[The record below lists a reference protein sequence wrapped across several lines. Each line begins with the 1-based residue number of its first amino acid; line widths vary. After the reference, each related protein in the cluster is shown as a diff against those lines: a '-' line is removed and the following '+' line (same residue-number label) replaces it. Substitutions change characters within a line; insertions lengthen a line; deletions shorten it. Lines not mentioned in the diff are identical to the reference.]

1 MTVAP
6 DDVRGEVF
14 STRSELSNQR
24 LRVVLTGCLDME
36 TAPDLE
42 HFLANITRVLTREG
56 VRDVEFEIA
65 GLYLMS
71 SSSISITAAWIKR
84 LKTVAPSC
92 RVKFKTNP
100 NLAWQR
106 RTLESIRRVAEN
118 MVEVS

>member
-1 MTVAP
+1 LTLALG
-6 DDVRGEVF
+6 DIRGEVF

-42 HFLANITRVLTREG
+42 RFLADATRLLTSEG

-71 SSSISITAAWIKR
+71 SSSISVTAAWLKR
-84 LKTVAPSC
+84 LKGVAPSC
-92 RVKFKTNP
+92 RIKFKTNP

-106 RTLESIRRVAEN
+106 RTLESIRRVAES
-118 MVEVS
+118 MVSVT

>member
-1 MTVAP
+1 MTLALG
-6 DDVRGEVF
+6 DIRGEVF
-14 STRSELSNQR
+14 STRSELASQR

-42 HFLANITRVLTREG
+42 RFLADATRVLTSEG
-56 VRDVEFEIA
+56 VRDVEFEVA

-84 LKTVAPSC
+84 LKGVAPSC

-106 RTLESIRRVAEN
+106 RTLESIRRVAES
-118 MVEVS
+118 MVSVT

>member
-1 MTVAP
+1 MTTL
-6 DDVRGEVF
+6 DDVQGGVF
-14 STRSELSNQR
+14 STRSELSGQR

-42 HFLANITRVLTREG
+42 RFLADITRVLTNDG
-56 VRDVEFEIA
+56 VRDVEFEMA

-84 LKTVAPSC
+84 LKGVAPSC
-92 RVKFKTNP
+92 RIRFKTNP

-118 MVEVS
+118 MVSVG

>member
-1 MTVAP
+1 MTLALG
-6 DDVRGEVF
+6 DVRGEVF

-42 HFLANITRVLTREG
+42 RFLADATRVLTSDG

-84 LKTVAPSC
+84 LKGVAPSC

-106 RTLESIRRVAEN
+106 RTLESIRRVAES
-118 MVEVS
+118 MVSVT

>member
-1 MTVAP
+1 LTLALG
-6 DDVRGEVF
+6 DVRGEVF
-14 STRSELSNQR
+14 STRSELHNQR

-42 HFLANITRVLTREG
+42 RFLADATRLLTSEG

-84 LKTVAPSC
+84 LKGVAPSC

-106 RTLESIRRVAEN
+106 RTLESIRRVAES
-118 MVEVS
+118 MVSVA

>member
-1 MTVAP
+1 MTLAIS
-6 DDVRGEVF
+6 DVKGEVF
-14 STRSELSNQR
+14 STRSELSNQQ

-42 HFLANITRVLTREG
+42 RFLVDATRVLIHEG

-84 LKTVAPSC
+84 LKGVAPSC

-106 RTLESIRRVAEN
+106 RTLESIRRVAES
-118 MVEVS
+118 MVSVS

>member
-1 MTVAP
+1 MSLALG
-6 DDVRGEVF
+6 DVRGEVF

-42 HFLANITRVLTREG
+42 RFLADATRVLTSEG
-56 VRDVEFEIA
+56 VRDVEFELA

-84 LKTVAPSC
+84 LKGVAPSC

-106 RTLESIRRVAEN
+106 RTLESIRRVAES
-118 MVEVS
+118 MVSVA

>member
-1 MTVAP
+1 MTLALG
-6 DDVRGEVF
+6 DVRGEVF

-42 HFLANITRVLTREG
+42 RFLADVTRVLTGEG

-71 SSSISITAAWIKR
+71 SSAISITAAWLKR
-84 LKTVAPSC
+84 LKGVAPWC

-106 RTLESIRRVAEN
+106 RTLESIRRVAES
-118 MVEVS
+118 MVSVT

>member
-1 MTVAP
+1 MTLALG
-6 DDVRGEVF
+6 DVRGEVF

-42 HFLANITRVLTREG
+42 RFLAHATRVLTSEG
-56 VRDVEFEIA
+56 VRDIEFEVA

-84 LKTVAPSC
+84 LKGVAPSC

-106 RTLESIRRVAEN
+106 RSLESIRRVAES
-118 MVEVS
+118 MVSVT

>member
-1 MTVAP
+1 MTVALG
-6 DDVRGEVF
+6 DVRGEVF
-14 STRSELSNQR
+14 STRSELANQR

-42 HFLANITRVLTREG
+42 RFLSDTTSVLASEG
-56 VRDVEFEIA
+56 VRDVEFDIG

-71 SSSISITAAWIKR
+71 SSSISVTATWIKR
-84 LKTVAPSC
+84 LKSVAPSC
-92 RVKFKTNP
+92 RIKFKTNP

-118 MVEVS
+118 IVQVT

>member
-1 MTVAP
+1 V
-6 DDVRGEVF
+6 
-14 STRSELSNQR
+14 SNQQ

-42 HFLANITRVLTREG
+42 RFLADATRLLTSEG

-84 LKTVAPSC
+84 LKGVAPSC
-92 RVKFKTNP
+92 RIKFKTNP

-118 MVEVS
+118 MVSVA

>member
-1 MTVAP
+1 MTTTLG
-6 DDVRGEVF
+6 DVRGSVF
-14 STRSELSNQR
+14 STRSELVGQR

-42 HFLANITRVLTREG
+42 HFLADVTHLLTSDG
-56 VRDVEFEIA
+56 VRDVQFEIA

-84 LKTVAPSC
+84 LKTAAPSC
-92 RVKFKTNP
+92 RVKFITNP

-118 MVEVS
+118 MVSVG

>member
-1 MTVAP
+1 MTLALG
-6 DDVRGEVF
+6 DVRGEVF
-14 STRSELSNQR
+14 STRSELSSQR

-42 HFLANITRVLTREG
+42 RFLANATRLLTNEG

-84 LKTVAPSC
+84 LKGVAPSC

-106 RTLESIRRVAEN
+106 RTLESIRRVAES
-118 MVEVS
+118 MVSVT